1 MNFQKLE
8 KLIFYTF
15 IFSIPFQTRVVLR
28 AWGVGFNE
36 WNAAFLYGTD
46 LLILAILGFWALRFV
61 FGKARFNFSNY
72 DWFLIGFITIFAISI
87 QNASNQTLGFYQLL
101 KLAEFSL
108 LYFYVKSNLS
118 AVFNMMT
125 SFFVFF
131 ASGFFQAVLA
141 ILQYLRQ
148 ADLGLRFLGE
158 TVLNPDLFNVAVF
171 LVNGEKIMRPYGTTP
186 HPNILALFLFISVF
200 IYYFFYIKGDKFSH
214 SKSGLLIYSVLLF
227 SLFLT
232 FSRVVIFVWMIG
244 VGLRRLI
251 FNRKFS
257 RIAEGLSLKKITVAT
272 LTAIII
278 FSILFWPHILTRIK
292 ISSQEEAVSL
302 RNYYNKVSLYD
313 KLFFGVGSGNF
324 VNWFREINPGLASN
338 LYQPVHNIYLLIF
351 SEAGILGLTAFL
363 LFLIFL
369 AKNYFKIKF
378 EQPFYYS
385 LFIIFLSLLFF
396 GLFDHF
402 LFTIQQG
409 RIVFWLVLGLIASI
423 INVPIA
429 QPDRARP
436 SGGRNSRS
444 SRDRDAL

>member
-28 AWGVGFNE
+28 TWGVGFNE

-244 VGLRRLI
+244 VG
-251 FNRKFS
+251 
-257 RIAEGLSLKKITVAT
+257 
-272 LTAIII
+272 
-278 FSILFWPHILTRIK
+278 
-292 ISSQEEAVSL
+292 
-302 RNYYNKVSLYD
+302 
-313 KLFFGVGSGNF
+313 
-324 VNWFREINPGLASN
+324 
-338 LYQPVHNIYLLIF
+338 
-351 SEAGILGLTAFL
+351 
-363 LFLIFL
+363 
-369 AKNYFKIKF
+369 
-378 EQPFYYS
+378 
-385 LFIIFLSLLFF
+385 
-396 GLFDHF
+396 
-402 LFTIQQG
+402 
-409 RIVFWLVLGLIASI
+409 
-423 INVPIA
+423 
-429 QPDRARP
+429 
-436 SGGRNSRS
+436 
-444 SRDRDAL
+444 

>member
-1 MNFQKLE
+1 M
-8 KLIFYTF
+8 
-15 IFSIPFQTRVVLR
+15 
-28 AWGVGFNE
+28 
-36 WNAAFLYGTD
+36 
-46 LLILAILGFWALRFV
+46 
-61 FGKARFNFSNY
+61 
-72 DWFLIGFITIFAISI
+72 
-87 QNASNQTLGFYQLL
+87 
-101 KLAEFSL
+101 
-108 LYFYVKSNLS
+108 
-118 AVFNMMT
+118 
-125 SFFVFF
+125 
-131 ASGFFQAVLA
+131 
-141 ILQYLRQ
+141 
-148 ADLGLRFLGE
+148 
-158 TVLNPDLFNVAVF
+158 
-171 LVNGEKIMRPYGTTP
+171 
-186 HPNILALFLFISVF
+186 
-200 IYYFFYIKGDKFSH
+200 
-214 SKSGLLIYSVLLF
+214 
-227 SLFLT
+227 
-232 FSRVVIFVWMIG
+232 
-244 VGLRRLI
+244 
-251 FNRKFS
+251 
-257 RIAEGLSLKKITVAT
+257 
-272 LTAIII
+272 TAIII

-313 KLFFGVGSGNF
+313 KPFFGVGSGNF
-324 VNWFREINPGLASN
+324 VNWFREINPGLAPN